1 MDPSARETDIN
12 PYLPPSE
19 TEDPTAPKG
28 PPVLKDLRLRG
39 WFAISAISLQ
49 SVIGSVPLFIPAS
62 STVMLGRIM
71 VMQVVSLSLAII
83 LFLRWIHG
91 VAVNTRRINPQS
103 SIGPG
108 WSVGC
113 HFVPFVNWVM
123 PCIHMRAFIRECHPQ
138 GAPAGMLGLVI
149 AWWITYQFR
158 GIVLKL
164 IPWVGFGEILGPAAW
179 VVFTLVSWSLV
190 WFLVTRISRR
200 HFEFRWSD
208 LPAARR
214 PQMLT
219 QMAKIAR
226 LESGALPP
234 SGPAGAAL
242 PPRRVAQRPISLE
255 EQSRLIHQ
263 MDASC
268 KPDTPPPP

>member
-28 PPVLKDLRLRG
+28 PPVLMDLRLRG
-39 WFAISAISLQ
+39 WLAISAISLQ
-49 SVIGSVPLFIPAS
+49 SVIGAAQLFIAVNTPNL
-62 STVMLGRIM
+62 LGRIM
-71 VMQVVSLSLAII
+71 IVQLVSLSLSII

-103 SIGPG
+103 NIGPG

-113 HFVPFVNWVM
+113 YFVPIVNWFM

-149 AWWITYQFR
+149 AWWIPYQFR
-158 GIVLKL
+158 GIAYRLVPL
-164 IPWVGFGEILGPAAW
+164 VGFGEILGPAAW
-179 VVFTLVSWSLV
+179 AVCTLVSWTLV
-190 WFLVTRISRR
+190 WFLITRISRR
-200 HFEFRWSD
+200 HYEFRWSD

-214 PQMLT
+214 PGMMS
-219 QMAKIAR
+219 QMAEIAR
-226 LESGALPP
+226 QRDGAQAPP
-234 SGPAGAAL
+234 GPVGSHL
-242 PPRRVAQRPISLE
+242 PPRRVVQRPLSLE

-263 MDASC
+263 IDADG

>member
-1 MDPSARETDIN
+1 MDSSARETDIN

-39 WFAISAISLQ
+39 WLAISAISLQ
-49 SVIGSVPLFIPAS
+49 SVIGSVPLFIPAN

-103 SIGPG
+103 NIGPG

-113 HFVPFVNWVM
+113 YFVPFVNWVM

-164 IPWVGFGEILGPAAW
+164 IPWVGFGEILAPAAW
-179 VVFTLVSWSLV
+179 AVFTLVSWTLV

-214 PQMLT
+214 PRMLS
-219 QMAKIAR
+219 QMAEIAR
-226 LESGALPP
+226 QRDGAQTTP
-234 SGPAGAAL
+234 GPVGSHL

-263 MDASC
+263 IDTGA
-268 KPDTPPPP
+268 KPDSPPP